1 MCVIQCVECDD
12 GRDER
17 NKSDKSVVMNVTTKL
32 HQIKLGTCDDCRW
45 NALGKRGEPDDRD
58 DNNDASSEWMSV
70 IAVLVLNVVMIM
82 EMRSGKDERDQRDVL
97 FNYFLGP
104 DLDHV
109 HWIHASLWCHVLK
122 NLASSHFI
130 SEENTKKG
138 KKTNHERTNQKR
150 LFAPKGVPTQSSYVS
165 VPYYLQA
172 Q

>member
-1 MCVIQCVECDD
+1 
-12 GRDER
+12 
-17 NKSDKSVVMNVTTKL
+17 MNVTTKL

-109 HWIHASLWCHVLK
+109 HWIHLSLWCHVLK

-138 KKTNHERTNQKR
+138 KKTNHEGPIKNDCLLQRVWLTKTVRYRPNHHMYPPHITFK
-150 LFAPKGVPTQSSYVS
+150 PKNK
-165 VPYYLQA
+165 
-172 Q
+172 